1 MYGDEAAVR
10 RVKCALKVSNLFV
23 FWSAVAANREVDV
36 FEVISDVAIAIP
48 GGNKGRRST
57 ETGVDPTH

>member
-48 GGNKGRRST
+48 GGNKG
-57 ETGVDPTH
+57 G